1 MATLYITMTKR
12 RDGAIVSRFERPDG
26 TATWQRK
33 EGATARFFAVH
44 DLEHYAVET
53 TLGYRRGFYGL
64 VAEGWNLADFGS
76 PWPRGRLP
84 ADAEPAEL
92 IVGFLD
98 GERAGG
104 VEWTAEDFNERAAGY
119 YAEQRL
125 ENPPRL
131 DEETLACIRAA
142 ARELRERW
150 DAVPEGGTLELT
162 FVRDERPNKSLGI
175 IT

>member
-1 MATLYITMTKR
+1 MAELRIKMTKR
-12 RDGAIVSRFERPDG
+12 RDGSVISRFERPDG

-33 EGATARFFAVH
+33 EGQYARFFAVH

-64 VAEGWNLADFGS
+64 VAEGWDLSDFGS
-76 PWPRGRLP
+76 PWPRGPLP

-104 VEWTAEDFNERAAGY
+104 VQWTADDFNEKAALY
-119 YAEQRL
+119 YSEHGL
-125 ENPPRL
+125 VDPPTL
-131 DEETLACIRAA
+131 DEETLRQIRDAA
-142 ARELRERW
+142 QQLREKWAR
-150 DAVPEGGTLELT
+150 VPIGDTLELT
-162 FVRDERPNKSLGI
+162 FTVGERANE
-175 IT
+175 